1 MMQIFEIA
9 VLIASIAIFVLA
21 SFLFLEIIGA
31 MAPRRRSVA
40 GDCEPGP
47 VTIVIP
53 AHNEAASVKT
63 TLSSILSQT
72 REIDRVIVVADNCQD
87 DTATIATQSG
97 AECWERVNANHRG
110 KGYALQFALDGLKD
124 APPQTVVFIDADCTL
139 ADGAL
144 NKLAITSEHEDRP
157 VQALY
162 LMQAPAEASPRLRVA
177 AFAWA
182 FLNHARMRGLD
193 RLFGVSRITGAGIA
207 LPWRIASSLN
217 VGSGEIVEDLALT
230 LTLAEQK
237 APPLLL
243 LEALVTSEFPIAD
256 DALAKQRARWEHG
269 SQNLAARRAAPC
281 FIKGVLS
288 GNLRLSAIAMDLMIP
303 PVVNLFALILAVF
316 VLSIGALFAGALA
329 PFGLSL
335 GALVLFSVSV
345 VAGWFMV
352 GRQALPLSSLT
363 GLLPFLAAKGRIYGA
378 EGRTSA
384 KQWTP
389 TRSGGV
395 DGNAGE

>member
-9 VLIASIAIFVLA
+9 VLIASIAIFALA
-21 SFLFLEIIGA
+21 GFLFLEIIGA
-31 MAPRRRSVA
+31 MALRRRRVA
-40 GDCEPGP
+40 DDREPGP
-47 VTIVIP
+47 IAVVIP
-53 AHNEAASVKT
+53 AHNEAASIKT
-63 TLSSILSQT
+63 TLSSVLSQA
-72 REIDRVIVVADNCQD
+72 RETDRVIVVADNCHD
-87 DTATIATQSG
+87 NTAELAAQSG
-97 AECWERVNANHRG
+97 AECWERVDEHHRG

-144 NKLAITSEHEDRP
+144 SKLAAASENEDRP

-162 LMQAPAEASPRLRVA
+162 LMQPPGEASPRLRVA

-230 LTLAEQK
+230 LTLTEQK
-237 APPLLL
+237 TPPLLL
-243 LEALVTSEFPIAD
+243 LDALVTSEFPMAD

-281 FIKGVLS
+281 FVKGVLS
-288 GNLRLSAIAMDLMIP
+288 GNLRLSVIAMDLMIP
-303 PVVNLFALILAVF
+303 PIVNLFGLILTVF
-316 VLSIGALFAGALA
+316 VLSIAAFFTGAVA
-329 PFGLSL
+329 PFGFSL
-335 GALVLFSVSV
+335 GALVLLSVSV
-345 VAGWFMV
+345 VAGWFVV
-352 GRQALPLSSLT
+352 GRQVAPLSSLT

-395 DGNAGE
+395 DGNTGE